1 MWIMANCCDSLH
13 NVLCAF
19 SGVTSTHDEGRKYDE
34 LARQFREVAN
44 GIFFGGCFQ
53 ISGIRRLYP
62 IEIEFYYHEENP
74 DGLKDPVMYHTSD
87 RTKNENL
94 SYYPLGSL
102 HFHVSGM
109 DVTFENEEKK
119 YRASFLIR
127 EYQVADLVDGIW
139 IPRKET
145 NKNRPTYIYE
155 DMLMGIPVFDGITIQ
170 WVTEPKAMEE
180 CNLTIKSRVNVSDY
194 QKDENGKYRKDS
206 NMNYVKDEISKEAFE
221 KHSPTDRQKY
231 FIYSKKIFKKCTR
244 PWNFRKKM

>member
-13 NVLCAF
+13 DVLCAF
-19 SGVTSTHDEGRKYDE
+19 SGVTSTHDENE
-34 LARQFREVAN
+34 LARQFQDVAN

-53 ISGIRRLYP
+53 INGIRRLYP

-155 DMLMGIPVFDGITIQ
+155 DMLMGISVFSGINIQ
-170 WVTEPKAMEE
+170 WVTEHTTTGGYKTE
-180 CNLTIKSRVNVSDY
+180 SRVNVAAY
-194 QKDENGKYRKDS
+194 KKDEHGRYIKDK
-206 NMNYVKDEISKEAFE
+206 NRNYIKEEIKDISKEEFKLLPEEE
-221 KHSPTDRQKY
+221 KKKY
-231 FIYSKKIFKKCTR
+231 FFYSGKMFKRCTR
-244 PWNFRKKM
+244 PWNYRKIE